1 MDRMRTAISERY
13 NTHTLYLFM
22 KGVIA
27 KIIAYNNRFPHYD
40 ATKKNYS
47 EQTFIFNSSLKKY
60 I

>member
-1 MDRMRTAISERY
+1 MKTVISERY
-13 NTHTLYLFM
+13 NTHTLYLFI
-22 KGVIA
+22 KSVIA
-27 KIIAYNNRFPHYD
+27 KIITYNNGFPHYD